1 LQRADGSGN
10 LCDRQGAVNKVGSAA
25 YKLLIT
31 FGCAIVVAGGVA
43 CNPAPAKNALCVGRE
58 SGCYSTLKAAI
69 AAAHAGN
76 TIRIGPGT
84 FAGGVTVNVSVTI
97 IGAGARSTI
106 IRGGNSVLTIGTYE
120 APSEPTVS
128 IAGVTITGGVTR
140 SSPEAFPNHGVP
152 GYSGVI
158 AQGGGIEI
166 PESSAGKGATVTIT
180 NSVITGNRVAPT
192 RALPIGPPCPGNVNC
207 PYAEADGGGI
217 DTWGQLTLAHSTVSD
232 NLVGSASGLSTPVSD
247 AAGGGIMVEPTGT
260 LVVTDSV
267 ISNNHASATAPN
279 GNYAKAGGIWVEGAT
294 LTMNHDLVTNNSAE
308 LSTAF
313 PSSVGTIAQAG
324 GVGLGGVSCTVSS
337 QCPSATIINSA
348 ITNNSVSATNI
359 VGDATAS
366 SGGLSS
372 DWPLALLSNDTISG
386 NSVTATTT
394 PGSSG
399 NAGADSGGG
408 SFGASPIRDTRVTG
422 NSVAATSWAGT
433 AQAVG
438 GAFSLGTDPLTI
450 ISNSVISDNRLDAT
464 TTSGS
469 AIVEGGGIQNSRLL
483 TLQNTVVENNIGTAQ
498 GPAGMAQGGGIWNGL
513 TPYSAP
519 PIRLTVAGSTVSGNT
534 LTASRGITAR
544 GGGLYTTFPV
554 TLTNNTTASNTP
566 DQCFGC

>member
-1 LQRADGSGN
+1 VSIYEWQTAMTRLDLMRTK
-10 LCDRQGAVNKVGSAA
+10 R
-25 YKLLIT
+25 LIT
-31 FGCAIVVAGGVA
+31 VACGILVLGGVA
-43 CNPAPAKNALCVGRE
+43 CSPASANNALCVGSG

-84 FAGGVTVNVSVTI
+84 FAGGVTVKVSVTI
-97 IGAGARSTI
+97 IGAGASSTI

-140 SSPEAFPNHGVP
+140 SSPHANPGHGIAS
-152 GYSGVI
+152 YSGVI

-180 NSVITGNRVAPT
+180 NSVITGNRVAPS
-192 RALPIGPPCPGNVNC
+192 RALAVGPPCPGNVNC

-217 DTWGQLTLAHSTVSD
+217 DNWGTLTLTHATVSG
-232 NLVGSASGLSTPVSD
+232 NLVGSASGLSTLASNAV
-247 AAGGGIMVEPTGT
+247 GGGIMVEPTGT

-267 ISNNHASATAPN
+267 ISNNQAGATAPN
-279 GNYAKAGGIWVEGAT
+279 GRYAKSGGIWVEGAAS
-294 LTMNHDLVTNNSAE
+294 LTMNHDRVTNNSAE
-308 LSTAF
+308 LSAAFQNSVTAL
-313 PSSVGTIAQAG
+313 AQAG
-324 GVGLGGVSCTVSS
+324 GVGLGGDSCPASIS
-337 QCPSATIINSA
+337 QCPSATIRNTTIAGNR
-348 ITNNSVSATNI
+348 VSATNTL
-359 VGDATAS
+359 GDASAS

-372 DWPLALLSNDTISG
+372 GGPLALLSNDTISG
-386 NSVTATTT
+386 NSVSATTP

-399 NAGADSGGG
+399 NAFADSGGG
-408 SFGASPIRDTRVTG
+408 TFGATPVRDTRVTG
-422 NSVAATSWAGT
+422 NSVEATSWAGT

-438 GAFSLGTDPLTI
+438 GAFSLGTNPLTT

-469 AIVEGGGIQNSRLL
+469 AIVEGGGMQNGELL
-483 TLQNTVVENNIGTAQ
+483 ALQNTLVENNSGTAR
-498 GPAGMAQGGGIWNGL
+498 GPKGISQGGGIWNG
-513 TPYSAP
+513 PAFGSAP
-519 PIRLTVAGSTVSGNT
+519 PRQLTLAGSTVSGNM
-534 LTASRGITAR
+534 LTASPGITPH

-554 TLTNNTTASNTP
+554 TLSNSTTARNTP